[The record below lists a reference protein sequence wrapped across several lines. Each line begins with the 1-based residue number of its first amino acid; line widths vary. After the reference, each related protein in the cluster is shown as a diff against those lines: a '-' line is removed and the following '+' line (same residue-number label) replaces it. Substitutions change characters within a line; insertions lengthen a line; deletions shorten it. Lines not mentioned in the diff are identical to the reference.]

1 MAQHNDFGVRGE
13 ELAVDYLRDKGYVIL
28 DRNWRS
34 GHREIDIVARDGD
47 TIVFVEVKA
56 RSNTIFGR
64 PEDAVTRRKM
74 HLLVLAADAY
84 IRYNMLDQDVR
95 FDVITVTGNSQNP
108 YIKHY
113 ERAFRPGIGI

>member
-1 MAQHNDFGVRGE
+1 MAWHNDFGVRGE
-13 ELAVDYLRDKGYVIL
+13 DLAVEYLRSGGYVIL

-34 GHREIDIVARDGD
+34 GHREIDIVATQGD
-47 TIVFVEVKA
+47 VIVFVEVKA
-56 RSNTIFGR
+56 RTNAFYGR

-84 IRYNMLDQDVR
+84 LRCNKLDKEVR
-95 FDVITVTGNSQNP
+95 FDVITVTGTIDKP